1 MNIIGE
7 VKGKDIILIDDMID
21 TAGTMLKGAAALKN
35 LGATSVMA
43 CCTHPVL
50 SGPAYER
57 IEKGDLDELIVANT
71 IPMVK
76 PCKKIKMLST
86 AKMLGEVIRR
96 VHNNE
101 SVNSL
106 FESNS

>member
-1 MNIIGE
+1 MNVIGDVE
-7 VKGKDIILIDDMID
+7 GKDIILIDDMVD
-21 TAGTMLKGAAALKN
+21 TAGTMVKGAAALKA

-57 IEKGDLDELIVANT
+57 IEEGELDELVVANT
-71 IPMVK
+71 IPMTK
-76 PCKKIKMLST
+76 PCSKIKMLST
-86 AKMLGEVIRR
+86 ASMLGEVIRR

-106 FESNS
+106 FESNT

>member
-1 MNIIGE
+1 
-7 VKGKDIILIDDMID
+7 
-21 TAGTMLKGAAALKN
+21 
-35 LGATSVMA
+35 MA

-57 IEKGDLDELIVANT
+57 IEAGDLDELVVANT
-71 IPMVK
+71 IPMTK
-76 PCKKIKMLST
+76 KSSKIKMLST
-86 AKMLGEVIRR
+86 ATMLGEVIRR

-106 FESNS
+106 FESNT

>member
-1 MNIIGE
+1 
-7 VKGKDIILIDDMID
+7 
-21 TAGTMLKGAAALKN
+21 
-35 LGATSVMA
+35 MA

-57 IEKGDLDELIVANT
+57 IEEGELDELVVANT
-71 IPMVK
+71 IPMTK
-76 PCKKIKMLST
+76 RSSKIKMLST
-86 AKMLGEVIRR
+86 APMLGEVIRR

-106 FESNS
+106 FETNT

>member
-1 MNIIGE
+1 MLR
-7 VKGKDIILIDDMID
+7 VKILSLIDDMVD
-21 TAGTMLKGAAALKN
+21 TAGTMVKAAAALKK

-57 IEKGDLDELIVANT
+57 IEEGDLDELVVANT
-71 IPMVK
+71 IPMTK
-76 PCKKIKMLST
+76 LSPKIKMLST
-86 AKMLGEVIRR
+86 ASMLGEVIRR

-106 FESNS
+106 FESNT